1 MSAIIV
7 PFETRAQREERLH
20 RELMA
25 TYRAY
30 ARADAPVRW
39 DAFMQALDRLVA
51 FQMRHS
57 PQTCPTPRRRAVYV
71 CLITLIV
78 HRAPAVVSLTWT

>member
-51 FQMRHS
+51 FQMRYS
-57 PQTCPTPRRRAVYV
+57 RPKLPDASQKGCVYPPDRFDRA
-71 CLITLIV
+71 
-78 HRAPAVVSLTWT
+78 

>member
-1 MSAIIV
+1 MSATIV

-25 TYRAY
+25 AYRAY
-30 ARADAPVRW
+30 ARAEAPVRW

-57 PQTCPTPRRRAVYV
+57 PPNLPHASQAGCV
-71 CLITLIV
+71 CLPDRFD
-78 HRAPAVVSLTWT
+78 RA